1 MGNIC
6 SMFKHLKEKKKCC
19 FRINNLPAVIGVT
32 PTLHRSLPNIELP
45 HRPSLIAIFVIF
57 APNGGRPC
65 EGSNAPFGIVF
76 FFQLFKLFKHYYYY
90 YELKKFCLI

>member
-1 MGNIC
+1 MNPNG
-6 SMFKHLKEKKKCC
+6 KHLFDVQAFGGEKKEMLLSH
-19 FRINNLPAVIGVT
+19 RYNLPAVIGVT

-76 FFQLFKLFKHYYYY
+76 F
-90 YELKKFCLI
+90 